1 MAQDQEPVTY
11 VWGLTTAARPTFW
24 FYVPYSGNLPATFV
38 LQDADENDVLRQNL
52 SLPSRPGVVGVGM
65 PAATPPLQAGKLYHW
80 YFKVYCD
87 AKKSSSPVFVEGGI
101 QRVALSGTIAQRLKT
116 ASPQQKV
123 DLYAASGIW
132 YDALT
137 LLADLRL
144 ANPADP
150 SLQSSWAKLLRSVNL
165 GDVVTAPL
173 VK

>member
-1 MAQDQEPVTY
+1 VTY

-52 SLPSRPGVVGVGM
+52 SLPSQPGVVAVKM
-65 PAATPPLQAGKLYHW
+65 PATTPPLQEGKLYHW

-101 QRVALSGTIAQRLKT
+101 QRVALSRAIAHQLTT

-123 DLYAASGIW
+123 DLYAAKGIW

-144 ANPADP
+144 ANPTDP
-150 SLQSSWAKLLRSVNL
+150 SYQATWAKLLRSVNL
-165 GDVVTAPL
+165 GDVAAAPL
-173 VK
+173 VR